1 MFNIS
6 YNGIITIN
14 RGDSFRLPLM
24 LNYGTKMEPLM
35 YRMTPKSFV
44 YFAVMEPNEP
54 FENALIRKK
63 YTIDDVDEDGNIVIK
78 FRPDGFLY
86 TQLDLILQA
95 NGIKSVVCCG
105 CTTEGCVLA
114 TVMGAAFHNYYTC
127 VAEDAVATSVEGA
140 HEHAIWLMKKRYIV
154 RMTDKIIAQWK

>member
-63 YTIDDVDEDGNIVIK
+63 YTIDDADEDGNIVIK
-78 FRPDGFLY
+78 FRPQD
-86 TQLDLILQA
+86 TQ
-95 NGIKSVVCCG
+95 
-105 CTTEGCVLA
+105 CVLPGKYYYQVKLQRFNSDDPEDYEVD
-114 TVMGAAFHNYYTC
+114 TV
-127 VAEDAVATSVEGA
+127 
-140 HEHAIWLMKKRYIV
+140 I
-154 RMTDKIIAQWK
+154 DKTQFFILE

>member
-6 YNGIITIN
+6 YDGIITIN

-78 FRPDGFLY
+78 FRPQD
-86 TQLDLILQA
+86 TQ
-95 NGIKSVVCCG
+95 
-105 CTTEGCVLA
+105 CVLPGKYYYQVKLQRLNLDDPEDYEVD
-114 TVMGAAFHNYYTC
+114 TV
-127 VAEDAVATSVEGA
+127 
-140 HEHAIWLMKKRYIV
+140 I
-154 RMTDKIIAQWK
+154 DKTQFFILE

>member
-78 FRPDGFLY
+78 FRPQD
-86 TQLDLILQA
+86 TQ
-95 NGIKSVVCCG
+95 
-105 CTTEGCVLA
+105 CVLPGKYYYQVKLQRFNSDDPEDYEVD
-114 TVMGAAFHNYYTC
+114 TV
-127 VAEDAVATSVEGA
+127 
-140 HEHAIWLMKKRYIV
+140 I
-154 RMTDKIIAQWK
+154 DKTQFFILEWGTG